1 LSSLLVLSGPSGVG
15 KTTIAK
21 KVREIP
27 GVVRVMT
34 TTTRGK
40 RPQEVDGRD
49 YRFLTRAEFEAEIA
63 RGAFLEWAEIDKNL
77 YGTPKAEIEKQISAG
92 KVVLVDIDPQGAKS
106 VRALGMPAFFV
117 FIAPPDMEELRRRL
131 TGRKSES
138 PEAVQMRLER
148 AEREMGQKDLYDAV
162 VINREVEA
170 AVEEIR
176 GLLRA
181 RKLIS

>member
-21 KVREIP
+21 KIREFP

-34 TTTRGK
+34 TTTRP
-40 RPQEVDGRD
+40 RRAQEADGRD
-49 YRFLTRAEFEAEIA
+49 YRFLSRGEFEAEVA
-63 RGAFLEWAEIDKNL
+63 RGAFLEHAEIDGNL
-77 YGTPKAEIEKQISAG
+77 YGTPKSEIEKQISAG

-106 VRALGMPAFFV
+106 VRALGLPAFFV

-131 TGRKSES
+131 VGRKSES
-138 PEAVQMRLER
+138 PEAVKMRLER

-162 VINREVEA
+162 VVNRTVEG
-170 AVEEIR
+170 AVDEIR
-176 GLLRA
+176 ALLRS
-181 RKLIS
+181 RNLIS

>member
-1 LSSLLVLSGPSGVG
+1 MLSGPSGVG

-21 KVREIP
+21 KVRDFP

-34 TTTRGK
+34 TTTRGR
-40 RPQEVDGRD
+40 RPKEVDGVD
-49 YRFLTRAEFEAEIA
+49 YRFLTREAFEAEIA
-63 RGAFLEWAEIDKNL
+63 RGAFLEHAEIDGNL

-92 KVVLVDIDPQGAKS
+92 KVVLVDIDPQGAKT
-106 VRALGMPAFFV
+106 VRGLGLPAFFV
-117 FIAPPDMEELRRRL
+117 FIAPPDMEELKRRL
-131 TGRKSES
+131 EGRKSES
-138 PEAVQMRLER
+138 PEAVKERLDR
-148 AEREMGQKDLYDAV
+148 AVREMGQQDLYDAV
-162 VINREVEA
+162 VVNRTVEG

>member
-1 LSSLLVLSGPSGVG
+1 MSSLLVLSGPSGVG

-21 KVREIP
+21 RIRELP

-40 RPQEVDGRD
+40 RPQEVDGKD
-49 YRFLTRAEFEAEIA
+49 YRFLTREEFEKEIA
-63 RGAFLEWAEIDKNL
+63 RDAFLEHAEIDGNL

-106 VRALGMPAFFV
+106 VKALGLPAFFV

-131 TGRKSES
+131 LGRKSES
-138 PEAVQMRLER
+138 PEAVKMRLER
-148 AEREMGQKDLYDAV
+148 AEREMGQKDSYDAV
-162 VINREVEA
+162 VVNRDVDG

-176 GLLRA
+176 ALLKSRN
-181 RKLIS
+181 LIS

>member
-21 KVREIP
+21 KVRELP

-40 RPQEVDGRD
+40 RPQEVDGKD
-49 YRFLTRAEFEAEIA
+49 YRFLTRPEFEAEIA
-63 RGAFLEWAEIDKNL
+63 RHAFLEHAEIDGNL

-106 VRALGMPAFFV
+106 VRGLGLPAFFV
-117 FIAPPDMEELRRRL
+117 FIAPPDMEELKRRL
-131 TGRKSES
+131 LGRKSES
-138 PEAVQMRLER
+138 PEAVKMRLER

-162 VINREVEA
+162 VVNRDVDA